1 MREAIEKLQSLYSE
15 YSVPAAA
22 RSISRV
28 WGDIRPLSAGNRH
41 DIALE
46 LRELLKRTFNEAADA
61 YYQLHT
67 RKTFEEL
74 DRNGYRSYERNS
86 WADGCR
92 GDEWESI
99 LEASACGEEAATQAL
114 EREDEAE
121 AVEA

>member
-1 MREAIEKLQSLYSE
+1 MMKEAIEKLERLYEE
-15 YSVPAAA
+15 YDVPATASA
-22 RSISRV
+22 STCV
-28 WGDIRPLSAGNRH
+28 WKDIRTKSEGNRH
-41 DIALE
+41 SISIE
-46 LRELLKRTFNEAADA
+46 LRDLLKQAFNEAADA

-86 WADGCR
+86 WADACR

-99 LEASACGEEAATQAL
+99 LEASVCGEEAATQAL
-114 EREDEAE
+114 EREAE